1 MIQKENQNDDWQSKS
16 NNTNSTGA
24 TPQFD
29 NKYSVFPRT
38 PNNALLEP
46 MFLGQPVNVARYDQQ
61 RYEVFEKL
69 IEKQIS
75 FFWRPEEIDVSKDRI
90 DYAGLPENE
99 KHIFISNLKYQCLV
113 EGTEVLTHKGWI
125 DLTQYDGKSEILI
138 YDLETGTTKWEVPE
152 YKFTKQHKGDVYR
165 FFNKNKK
172 FEQVV
177 TPEHRMP
184 FINNKTADKDF
195 KYASE
200 MVYKKHIKVP
210 LNGKFVNEETQ
221 DIKNVNKQT
230 YSLSDLQSNYSLKNI
245 SRRLAKQLCNELKT
259 SNLLLNKEEA
269 KFIEGIATLAGYL
282 TEKQEFINND
292 DKTTKYLVNF
302 IDKKFISGKKIK
314 KEKLQYDGLVSC
326 VTVSTGAFV
335 TRYKNS
341 VTVSG
346 NCLLDSV
353 QGRSP
358 NVGFLPV
365 VSLPELETWIESWA
379 FFECVAE
386 GTEVLTTNGWKDI
399 SQVTTDDN
407 VMVYDLN
414 KETVYFEKPKRTT
427 NYQVDN
433 RLMVEVVAKQ
443 SKQFHQFVT
452 PNHRMPVKT
461 RVKAGQNATRTFV
474 EAGLFDYR
482 SHHLAPVSGILE
494 TNEEVQELTYL
505 ERILIAAQADGRWQP
520 ERYTGSRAGT
530 IPIWFTFSKEHKI
543 ERLNLLAQL
552 AGVHIRELTKE
563 KPKKN
568 TKAKP
573 QRRFKIDFP
582 VDKVPEDIKEFST
595 WVKLDEFSSKKAE
608 DFLDEVSYW
617 DSHVHIS
624 KKDEKTFTYVSTN
637 KSNVDIVQALAVMCG
652 KQARYTKLVDNRKES
667 YLDVHSVNVVNSMFK
682 DGESIEK
689 KLVPYTGKVYCLET
703 STGAFVIRYK
713 GTVSIT
719 GNTIHS
725 RSYTH
730 IIRNIVN
737 DPSLIFD
744 DIVVNEEILKRA
756 EAISYYYDDLI
767 SYTNYYNMLGEGT
780 HVVNGKEIVINKR
793 ELKKNIYLCLV
804 CVNVLEAIRFYVSFA
819 CSFAFAEREL
829 MEGNAK
835 IIKLI
840 ARDEALHLT
849 STQHMIN
856 LMKSGQDDPEMKE
869 IAHELEQET
878 IEIFKIAAEQ
888 EKDWCDYLFKD
899 GSMIGLNKDILVQ
912 YVEYITNLRMQAIGL
927 EPIYPKATQNPIP
940 WINNWLSSDNVQVAP
955 QEVEISSYLI
965 GQVDAEINSDELGGF
980 EL

>member
-1 MIQKENQNDDWQSKS
+1 MIQNENQNDDWQLKF

-38 PNNALLEP
+38 PNNALLEL

-113 EGTEVLTHKGWI
+113 KGTEVLTHKGWI

-414 KETVYFEKPKRTT
+414 KETVHFEKPKRTT

-482 SHHLAPVSGILE
+482 SHHLAPVSGIFE

-505 ERILIAAQADGRWQP
+505 ERILIAAQADGSWQP
-520 ERYTGSRAGT
+520 DRYTGSRAGT
-530 IPIWFTFSKEHKI
+530 IPIWFTFSKKHKI

-552 AGVHIRELTKE
+552 ADVTIHELTE
-563 KPKKN
+563 
-568 TKAKP
+568 AKP
-573 QRRFKIDFP
+573 RKNNTIKQQKRFKIDFP
-582 VDKVPEDIKEFST
+582 VDKVPENIKEFST

-624 KKDEKTFTYVSTN
+624 KKGEKTFTYVSTN
-637 KSNVDIVQALAVMCG
+637 KSNVDIVQALAVMCS

-780 HVVNGKEIVINKR
+780 HVVNDKEIVISKQ
-793 ELKKNIYLCLV
+793 ELKKKIYLCLV

-819 CSFAFAEREL
+819 
-829 MEGNAK
+829 
-835 IIKLI
+835 
-840 ARDEALHLT
+840 
-849 STQHMIN
+849 
-856 LMKSGQDDPEMKE
+856 
-869 IAHELEQET
+869 
-878 IEIFKIAAEQ
+878 
-888 EKDWCDYLFKD
+888 
-899 GSMIGLNKDILVQ
+899 
-912 YVEYITNLRMQAIGL
+912 
-927 EPIYPKATQNPIP
+927 
-940 WINNWLSSDNVQVAP
+940 
-955 QEVEISSYLI
+955 
-965 GQVDAEINSDELGGF
+965 
-980 EL
+980 

>member
-1 MIQKENQNDDWQSKS
+1 MIKNENQNDDWQSKS
-16 NNTNSTGA
+16 NSTDSTGT

-46 MFLGQPVNVARYDQQ
+46 MFLGQSVNVARYDQQ

-113 EGTEVLTHKGWI
+113 EGTEVLTHKGWV
-125 DLTQYDGKSEILI
+125 DLTQYDGESEILI

-165 FFNKNKK
+165 FFNKDKK

-184 FINNKTADKDF
+184 FVNNKTADKDF

-221 DIKNVNKQT
+221 DIKNVNKQL

-245 SRRLAKQLCNELKT
+245 SRSLAKQLCNELKT

-269 KFIEGIATLAGYL
+269 KFIEGVATLAGYL

-399 SQVTTDDN
+399 SQVTIDDN

-414 KETVYFEKPKRTT
+414 KETVHFEKPKRTT

-505 ERILIAAQADGRWQP
+505 ERILIAAQADGSWQP
-520 ERYTGSRAGT
+520 DRYTGSRAGT
-530 IPIWFTFSKEHKI
+530 IPIWFTFSKKHKI

-552 AGVHIRELTKE
+552 ADVTIHELTE
-563 KPKKN
+563 
-568 TKAKP
+568 AKP
-573 QRRFKIDFP
+573 RKNNTIKQQKRFKIDFP
-582 VDKVPEDIKEFST
+582 VDKVPENIKEFST

-608 DFLDEVSYW
+608 DFLDEISYW

-624 KKDEKTFTYVSTN
+624 KKGEKTFTYVSTN

-652 KQARYTKLVDNRKES
+652 KQARYTKLVDKRKES

-703 STGAFVIRYK
+703 STGAFVVRYK

-744 DIVVNEEILKRA
+744 DIVVNKEILTRA

-767 SYTNYYNMLGEGT
+767 SYTNYYNMLDEGT
-780 HVVNGKEIVINKR
+780 HVVNGKEIVVDKR
-793 ELKKNIYLCLV
+793 ELKKKIYLCLV

-835 IIKLI
+835 IIKMI

-849 STQHMIN
+849 STQYMIN

-869 IAHELEQET
+869 IAHEVEQET

-912 YVEYITNLRMQAIGL
+912 YVEYITNLRMKAIGL

>member
-1 MIQKENQNDDWQSKS
+1 MIKNENQNDDWQSKS
-16 NNTNSTGA
+16 NSTDSTGA

-113 EGTEVLTHKGWI
+113 EGTEVLTHKGWV
-125 DLTQYDGKSEILI
+125 DLTQYNGKSEILI

-165 FFNKNKK
+165 FFSNNKQ
-172 FEQVV
+172 FEQIV

-184 FINNKTADKDF
+184 FVNNKTADKDF

-221 DIKNVNKQT
+221 DIKNVNKQL

-245 SRRLAKQLCNELKT
+245 SRSLAKQLCNELKT

-269 KFIEGIATLAGYL
+269 KFIESVATIAGYL

-326 VTVSTGAFV
+326 VTISTGAFV

-399 SQVTTDDN
+399 SQVTIDDN

-568 TKAKP
+568 TKAKQ

-582 VDKVPEDIKEFST
+582 VDKVPEDIKEFNT

-624 KKDEKTFTYVSTN
+624 KKGEKTFTYVSTN

-780 HVVNGKEIVINKR
+780 HVVNGKEIVIDKR
-793 ELKKNIYLCLV
+793 ELKKKIYLCLV

-819 CSFAFAEREL
+819 
-829 MEGNAK
+829 
-835 IIKLI
+835 
-840 ARDEALHLT
+840 
-849 STQHMIN
+849 
-856 LMKSGQDDPEMKE
+856 
-869 IAHELEQET
+869 
-878 IEIFKIAAEQ
+878 
-888 EKDWCDYLFKD
+888 
-899 GSMIGLNKDILVQ
+899 
-912 YVEYITNLRMQAIGL
+912 
-927 EPIYPKATQNPIP
+927 
-940 WINNWLSSDNVQVAP
+940 
-955 QEVEISSYLI
+955 
-965 GQVDAEINSDELGGF
+965 
-980 EL
+980 

>member
-1 MIQKENQNDDWQSKS
+1 MIQNENQNDDWQSKS

-24 TPQFD
+24 TSQFD

-165 FFNKNKK
+165 FFSKDKQ
-172 FEQVV
+172 FEQIV

-210 LNGKFVNEETQ
+210 LNGKFVNRETQ
-221 DIKNVNKQT
+221 DIKNVNKQL
-230 YSLSDLQSNYSLKNI
+230 YCLSNLQTNYSLKNI
-245 SRRLAKQLCNELKT
+245 SRNLAKQLCNKLKT

-269 KFIEGIATLAGYL
+269 KFIEGVATLAGYL
-282 TEKQEFINND
+282 TEKQEFVNND

-568 TKAKP
+568 TKAKQ

-582 VDKVPEDIKEFST
+582 VDKVPEDIKEFNT

-624 KKDEKTFTYVSTN
+624 KKGEKTFTYVSTN

-703 STGAFVIRYK
+703 STGAFVVRYK

-780 HVVNGKEIVINKR
+780 HVVNGKEIVIDKR
-793 ELKKNIYLCLV
+793 ELKKKIYLCLV

-819 CSFAFAEREL
+819 
-829 MEGNAK
+829 
-835 IIKLI
+835 
-840 ARDEALHLT
+840 
-849 STQHMIN
+849 
-856 LMKSGQDDPEMKE
+856 
-869 IAHELEQET
+869 
-878 IEIFKIAAEQ
+878 
-888 EKDWCDYLFKD
+888 
-899 GSMIGLNKDILVQ
+899 
-912 YVEYITNLRMQAIGL
+912 
-927 EPIYPKATQNPIP
+927 
-940 WINNWLSSDNVQVAP
+940 
-955 QEVEISSYLI
+955 
-965 GQVDAEINSDELGGF
+965 
-980 EL
+980 

>member
-1 MIQKENQNDDWQSKS
+1 MIQNENQNDDWQSKS

-24 TPQFD
+24 TSQFD

-165 FFNKNKK
+165 FFSKDKQ
-172 FEQVV
+172 FEQIV

-210 LNGKFVNEETQ
+210 LNGKFVNRETQ
-221 DIKNVNKQT
+221 DIKNVNKQL
-230 YSLSDLQSNYSLKNI
+230 YCLSNLQTNYSLKNI
-245 SRRLAKQLCNELKT
+245 SRNLAKQLCNKLKT

-269 KFIEGIATLAGYL
+269 KFIEGVATLAGYL
-282 TEKQEFINND
+282 TEKQEFVNND

-568 TKAKP
+568 TKAKQ

-582 VDKVPEDIKEFST
+582 VDKVPEDIKEFNT

-624 KKDEKTFTYVSTN
+624 KKGEKTFTYVSTN

-703 STGAFVIRYK
+703 STGAFVVRYK

-780 HVVNGKEIVINKR
+780 HVVNDKEIVIDKR
-793 ELKKNIYLCLV
+793 ELKKKIYLCLV

-819 CSFAFAEREL
+819 
-829 MEGNAK
+829 
-835 IIKLI
+835 
-840 ARDEALHLT
+840 
-849 STQHMIN
+849 
-856 LMKSGQDDPEMKE
+856 
-869 IAHELEQET
+869 
-878 IEIFKIAAEQ
+878 
-888 EKDWCDYLFKD
+888 
-899 GSMIGLNKDILVQ
+899 
-912 YVEYITNLRMQAIGL
+912 
-927 EPIYPKATQNPIP
+927 
-940 WINNWLSSDNVQVAP
+940 
-955 QEVEISSYLI
+955 
-965 GQVDAEINSDELGGF
+965 
-980 EL
+980 

>member
-1 MIQKENQNDDWQSKS
+1 MIQNENQNNDWQSKF

-165 FFNKNKK
+165 FFSKDKQ
-172 FEQVV
+172 FEQIV

-210 LNGKFVNEETQ
+210 LNGKFVNRETQ
-221 DIKNVNKQT
+221 DIKNVNKQL
-230 YSLSDLQSNYSLKNI
+230 YCLSNLQTNYSLKNI
-245 SRRLAKQLCNELKT
+245 SRNLAKQLCNKLKT

-269 KFIEGIATLAGYL
+269 KFIEGVATLAGYL
-282 TEKQEFINND
+282 TEKQEFVNND

-568 TKAKP
+568 TKAKQ

-582 VDKVPEDIKEFST
+582 VDKVPEDIKEFNT

-624 KKDEKTFTYVSTN
+624 KKGEKTFTYVSTN

-703 STGAFVIRYK
+703 STGAFVVRYK

-780 HVVNGKEIVINKR
+780 HVVNGKEIVIDKR
-793 ELKKNIYLCLV
+793 ELKKKIYLCLV

-819 CSFAFAEREL
+819 
-829 MEGNAK
+829 
-835 IIKLI
+835 
-840 ARDEALHLT
+840 
-849 STQHMIN
+849 
-856 LMKSGQDDPEMKE
+856 
-869 IAHELEQET
+869 
-878 IEIFKIAAEQ
+878 
-888 EKDWCDYLFKD
+888 
-899 GSMIGLNKDILVQ
+899 
-912 YVEYITNLRMQAIGL
+912 
-927 EPIYPKATQNPIP
+927 
-940 WINNWLSSDNVQVAP
+940 
-955 QEVEISSYLI
+955 
-965 GQVDAEINSDELGGF
+965 
-980 EL
+980 

>member
-1 MIQKENQNDDWQSKS
+1 MIQNENQNDDWQSKS

-113 EGTEVLTHKGWI
+113 EGTEVLTHKGWV
-125 DLTQYDGKSEILI
+125 DLTQYNGKSEILI

-165 FFNKNKK
+165 FFSKDKQ
-172 FEQVV
+172 FEQIV

-210 LNGKFVNEETQ
+210 LNGKFVNRETQ
-221 DIKNVNKQT
+221 DIKNVNKQL
-230 YSLSDLQSNYSLKNI
+230 YCLSNLQTNYSLKNI
-245 SRRLAKQLCNELKT
+245 SRNLAKQLCNKLKT

-269 KFIEGIATLAGYL
+269 KFIEGVATLAGYL
-282 TEKQEFINND
+282 TEKQEFVNND

-505 ERILIAAQADGRWQP
+505 ERILIAAQADGRWQT

-568 TKAKP
+568 TKAKQ

-582 VDKVPEDIKEFST
+582 VDKVPEDIKEFNT

-624 KKDEKTFTYVSTN
+624 KKGEKTFTYVSTN

-703 STGAFVIRYK
+703 STGAFVVRYK

-780 HVVNGKEIVINKR
+780 HVVNGKEIVIDKR
-793 ELKKNIYLCLV
+793 ELKKKIYLCLV

-819 CSFAFAEREL
+819 
-829 MEGNAK
+829 
-835 IIKLI
+835 
-840 ARDEALHLT
+840 
-849 STQHMIN
+849 
-856 LMKSGQDDPEMKE
+856 
-869 IAHELEQET
+869 
-878 IEIFKIAAEQ
+878 
-888 EKDWCDYLFKD
+888 
-899 GSMIGLNKDILVQ
+899 
-912 YVEYITNLRMQAIGL
+912 
-927 EPIYPKATQNPIP
+927 
-940 WINNWLSSDNVQVAP
+940 
-955 QEVEISSYLI
+955 
-965 GQVDAEINSDELGGF
+965 
-980 EL
+980 

>member
-1 MIQKENQNDDWQSKS
+1 MIKNENQSDNWQSTP
-16 NNTNSTGA
+16 NTIDSTGA

-125 DLTQYDGKSEILI
+125 DLTQYDGKSEILN

-152 YKFTKQHKGDVYR
+152 YKFTKQHKGDVYH
-165 FFNKNKK
+165 FFSKDKQ
-172 FEQVV
+172 FEQIV

-184 FINNKTADKDF
+184 YVDKKTADKDF

-221 DIKNVNKQT
+221 DIKNVNKQL

-245 SRRLAKQLCNELKT
+245 SRSLAKQLCNELKT

-269 KFIEGIATLAGYL
+269 KFIESVATLAGYL

-365 VSLPELETWIESWA
+365 VSLTELETWIESWA

-399 SQVTTDDN
+399 SQVTIDDN

-414 KETVYFEKPKRTT
+414 KETVHFEKPKRTT

-482 SHHLAPVSGILE
+482 SHHLAPVSGLLE
-494 TNEEVQELTYL
+494 TNEEVKELTYL
-505 ERILIAAQADGRWQP
+505 ERILIAAQADGSWQP
-520 ERYTGSRAGT
+520 DRYTGSRAGT
-530 IPIWFTFSKEHKI
+530 IPIWFTFSKKHKI

-552 AGVHIRELTKE
+552 ADVTIHELTE
-563 KPKKN
+563 
-568 TKAKP
+568 AKP
-573 QRRFKIDFP
+573 RKNNTIKQQKRFKIDFP
-582 VDKVPEDIKEFST
+582 VDKVPENIKEFST

-608 DFLDEVSYW
+608 DFLDEISYW

-624 KKDEKTFTYVSTN
+624 KKGEKTFTYVSTN

-682 DGESIEK
+682 DCESIEK

-703 STGAFVIRYK
+703 STGAFVVRYK

-780 HVVNGKEIVINKR
+780 HVVNGKEIVVDKR
-793 ELKKNIYLCLV
+793 ELKKKIYLCLV

-819 CSFAFAEREL
+819 
-829 MEGNAK
+829 
-835 IIKLI
+835 
-840 ARDEALHLT
+840 
-849 STQHMIN
+849 
-856 LMKSGQDDPEMKE
+856 
-869 IAHELEQET
+869 
-878 IEIFKIAAEQ
+878 
-888 EKDWCDYLFKD
+888 
-899 GSMIGLNKDILVQ
+899 
-912 YVEYITNLRMQAIGL
+912 
-927 EPIYPKATQNPIP
+927 
-940 WINNWLSSDNVQVAP
+940 
-955 QEVEISSYLI
+955 
-965 GQVDAEINSDELGGF
+965 
-980 EL
+980 

>member
-1 MIQKENQNDDWQSKS
+1 MIKNENQNDDWQSKS
-16 NNTNSTGA
+16 NSTDSTGA
-24 TPQFD
+24 TSQFD

-113 EGTEVLTHKGWI
+113 EGTEVLIHKGWI

-165 FFNKNKK
+165 FFSKDKQ
-172 FEQVV
+172 FEQIV

-210 LNGKFVNEETQ
+210 LNGKFVNRETQ
-221 DIKNVNKQT
+221 DIKNVNKQL
-230 YSLSDLQSNYSLKNI
+230 YCLSNLQTNYSLKNI
-245 SRRLAKQLCNELKT
+245 SRNLAKQLCNKLKT

-269 KFIEGIATLAGYL
+269 KFIEGVATLAGYL
-282 TEKQEFINND
+282 TEKQEFVNND

-452 PNHRMPVKT
+452 PNHQMPVKT

-482 SHHLAPVSGILE
+482 SHHLAPVSGIFE

-505 ERILIAAQADGRWQP
+505 ERILIAAQADGSWQP
-520 ERYTGSRAGT
+520 DRYTGSRAGT
-530 IPIWFTFSKEHKI
+530 IPIWFTFSKKHKI

-552 AGVHIRELTKE
+552 ADVTIHELTE
-563 KPKKN
+563 
-568 TKAKP
+568 AKP
-573 QRRFKIDFP
+573 RKNNTIKQQKRFKIDFP
-582 VDKVPEDIKEFST
+582 VDKVPEDIKEFNT
-595 WVKLDEFSSKKAE
+595 WVKLYEFSSKKAE

-624 KKDEKTFTYVSTN
+624 KKGEKTFTYVSTN

-667 YLDVHSVNVVNSMFK
+667 YLDIHSVNVVNSMFK

-703 STGAFVIRYK
+703 STGAFVVRYK

-780 HVVNGKEIVINKR
+780 HVVNNKEIVIDKR
-793 ELKKNIYLCLV
+793 ELKKKIYLCLV

-835 IIKLI
+835 IIKMI

-912 YVEYITNLRMQAIGL
+912 YVEYITNLRMKAIGL

>member
-1 MIQKENQNDDWQSKS
+1 MIQNENQNDDWQSKF

-165 FFNKNKK
+165 FFSKDKQ
-172 FEQVV
+172 FEQIV

-210 LNGKFVNEETQ
+210 LNGKFVNRETQ
-221 DIKNVNKQT
+221 DIKNVNKQL
-230 YSLSDLQSNYSLKNI
+230 YCLSNLQTNYSLKNI
-245 SRRLAKQLCNELKT
+245 SRNLAKQLCNKLKT

-269 KFIEGIATLAGYL
+269 KFIEGVATLAGYL
-282 TEKQEFINND
+282 TEKQEFVNND

-386 GTEVLTTNGWKDI
+386 DTEVLTTNGWKDI

-568 TKAKP
+568 TKAKQ

-582 VDKVPEDIKEFST
+582 VDKVPEDIKEFNT

-624 KKDEKTFTYVSTN
+624 KKGEKTFTYVSTN

-703 STGAFVIRYK
+703 STGAFVVRYK

-780 HVVNGKEIVINKR
+780 HIVNGKEIVIDKR
-793 ELKKNIYLCLV
+793 ELKKKIYLCLV

-819 CSFAFAEREL
+819 
-829 MEGNAK
+829 
-835 IIKLI
+835 
-840 ARDEALHLT
+840 
-849 STQHMIN
+849 
-856 LMKSGQDDPEMKE
+856 
-869 IAHELEQET
+869 
-878 IEIFKIAAEQ
+878 
-888 EKDWCDYLFKD
+888 
-899 GSMIGLNKDILVQ
+899 
-912 YVEYITNLRMQAIGL
+912 
-927 EPIYPKATQNPIP
+927 
-940 WINNWLSSDNVQVAP
+940 
-955 QEVEISSYLI
+955 
-965 GQVDAEINSDELGGF
+965 
-980 EL
+980 

>member
-1 MIQKENQNDDWQSKS
+1 MIQNENQNDDWQSKF

-165 FFNKNKK
+165 FFSKDKQ
-172 FEQVV
+172 FEQIV

-210 LNGKFVNEETQ
+210 LNGKFVNRETQ
-221 DIKNVNKQT
+221 DIKNVNKQL
-230 YSLSDLQSNYSLKNI
+230 YCLSNLQTNYSLKNI
-245 SRRLAKQLCNELKT
+245 NRNLAKQLCNKLKT

-269 KFIEGIATLAGYL
+269 KFIEGVATLAGYL
-282 TEKQEFINND
+282 TEKQEFVNND

-568 TKAKP
+568 TKA
-573 QRRFKIDFP
+573 RFKMDFK
-582 VDKVPEDIKEFST
+582 VDKVPEDIKEFNT

-624 KKDEKTFTYVSTN
+624 KKGEKTFTYVSTN

-703 STGAFVIRYK
+703 STGAFVVRYK

-780 HVVNGKEIVINKR
+780 HVVNGKEIVIDKR
-793 ELKKNIYLCLV
+793 ELKKKIYLCLV
-804 CVNVLEAIRFYVSFA
+804 CVNVLEAIRFYV
-819 CSFAFAEREL
+819 AFA
-829 MEGNAK
+829 
-835 IIKLI
+835 
-840 ARDEALHLT
+840 
-849 STQHMIN
+849 
-856 LMKSGQDDPEMKE
+856 
-869 IAHELEQET
+869 
-878 IEIFKIAAEQ
+878 
-888 EKDWCDYLFKD
+888 
-899 GSMIGLNKDILVQ
+899 
-912 YVEYITNLRMQAIGL
+912 
-927 EPIYPKATQNPIP
+927 
-940 WINNWLSSDNVQVAP
+940 
-955 QEVEISSYLI
+955 
-965 GQVDAEINSDELGGF
+965 
-980 EL
+980 